1 MLKTRAVC
9 GIIILDIF
17 IRLAAGTKMTGGCCA
32 VNYALWL
39 NQRKIYSADEISDNL
54 DLASLCGYFTAGN
67 LVGWLMSHG
76 GESYAEA
83 LADISPKDPELKEK
97 LCEIFGGQPVKYK
110 QFKSG
115 DNKSAVSGADL
126 SFSSVRGS
134 FALNSSA
141 PGTSFM
147 RGNHLSSGKAGSGY
161 PMWKLKLMGSF
172 NFTSYSFRSYLL
184 NIGFENTFGGSFS
197 LSSFSSRMS
206 GYNWEWEWERFLSRF
221 GSFYGGSFASG
232 SLVYESFYTALKA
245 FFAQKYGSW
254 NFGSRSFWALTRG
267 SWNIFGLLYGSR
279 GLSGSRGTYSAGITG
294 SMINGSQ
301 NVFMDSDE
309 YDRILMECVF
319 GCRLNGYGYGIHNI

>member
-1 MLKTRAVC
+1 M
-9 GIIILDIF
+9 
-17 IRLAAGTKMTGGCCA
+17 
-32 VNYALWL
+32 NYALWL

-54 DLASLCGYFTAGN
+54 DPASLCGYFTAGN

-76 GESYAEA
+76 GESYAKA

-115 DNKSAVSGADL
+115 NNKSAVSGADL
-126 SFSSVRGS
+126 SVSSVRGS

-141 PGTSFM
+141 LGASFM
-147 RGNHLSSGKAGSGY
+147 SGNHISSGKAGSGY

-172 NFTSYSFRSYLL
+172 NFSSYSFRSYLL
-184 NIGFENTFGGSFS
+184 NIGFGNTFGGSFS
-197 LSSFSSRMS
+197 LSSFSSGMS
-206 GYNWEWEWERFLSRF
+206 GYNWEWEWERFLSGY
-221 GSFYGGSFASG
+221 GSFYSGSFAIG
-232 SLVYESFYTALKA
+232 SFVYESFYTALKE
-245 FFAQKYGSW
+245 FFSQKYGSW
-254 NFGSRSFWALTRG
+254 NFGSGNFGSWNFWALTHG

-279 GLSGSRGTYSAGITG
+279 GLSGSRGLPAESFG
-294 SMINGSQ
+294 SNMLKSSQ
-301 NVFMDSDE
+301 NVFIDSDE